1 MYNSPFSRAF
11 WRDSLENARSLKT
24 LVICALCMAMSII
37 LGYFYIPIT
46 ESLSIRFTYLATSTV
61 GLVAGP
67 VAALIYGAAVDL
79 LDFMM
84 HPGYTFFFGY
94 TLSAMVGAF
103 FYAIFYYRQRITIL
117 RIVLCRLCV
126 NLIVNVVMGAYWSNM
141 LYGKGFIYRMTTSF
155 FKNIIMLPIEVIIT
169 IAFFSLLLPAFK
181 SARYIPADQNRKIT
195 WF

>member
-1 MYNSPFSRAF
+1 MYNSPFNRAF

-24 LVICALCMAMSII
+24 MVICALCMAMSVI

-84 HPGYTFFFGY
+84 HPGFTFFFGY

-103 FYAIFYYRQRITIL
+103 FYAIFYYRQKITVL
-117 RIVLCRLCV
+117 RILLCRLCV
-126 NLIVNVVMGAYWSNM
+126 NLIVNVGMGAYWSNM
-141 LYGKGFIYRMTTSF
+141 LYGKGFIYRVTTSF

-169 IAFFSLLLPAFK
+169 VAFFSLLLPAFK
-181 SARYIPADQNRKIT
+181 SARYIPAEQNRKIT
-195 WF
+195 WR

>member
-1 MYNSPFSRAF
+1 MYNHPFSRDF

-24 LVICALCMAMSII
+24 LVICALCMALSVI

-84 HPGYTFFFGY
+84 HPGFTFFFGY

-117 RIVLCRLCV
+117 RILLCRLCV
-126 NLIVNVVMGAYWSNM
+126 NLIVNVGMGAYWSNM
-141 LYGKGFIYRMTTSF
+141 LYGKGFIYRLTTSF
-155 FKNIIMLPIEVIIT
+155 FKNVIMLPVEVVIT
-169 IAFFSLLLPAFK
+169 VAFFSLLLPAFK
-181 SARYIPADQNRKIT
+181 SARYIPADQNQKIT
-195 WF
+195 WR

>member
-24 LVICALCMAMSII
+24 MVICALCMAMSII

-84 HPGYTFFFGY
+84 HPGFTFFFGY

-103 FYAIFYYRQRITIL
+103 FYAIFYYRQKITVL
-117 RIVLCRLCV
+117 RILLCRLCV
-126 NLIVNVVMGAYWSNM
+126 NLIVNVGMGAYWSNM
-141 LYGKGFIYRMTTSF
+141 LYGKGFIYRVTTSF

-169 IAFFSLLLPAFK
+169 VAFFSLLLPAFK
-181 SARYIPADQNRKIT
+181 SARYIPAKQNRKIT
-195 WF
+195 WR

>member
-24 LVICALCMAMSII
+24 MVICALCMAMSII

-84 HPGYTFFFGY
+84 HPGFTFFFGY

-103 FYAIFYYRQRITIL
+103 FYAIFYYRQKITVL
-117 RIVLCRLCV
+117 RILLCRLCV
-126 NLIVNVVMGAYWSNM
+126 NLIVNVGMGAYWSNM
-141 LYGKGFIYRMTTSF
+141 LYGKGFIYRVTTSF
-155 FKNIIMLPIEVIIT
+155 FKNIIMLPVEVIIT
-169 IAFFSLLLPAFK
+169 VAFFSLLLPAFK
-181 SARYIPADQNRKIT
+181 SARYIPAEQNRKIT
-195 WF
+195 WR

>member
-84 HPGYTFFFGY
+84 HPGFTFFFGY

-181 SARYIPADQNRKIT
+181 SARYIPADQNRKIS

>member
-195 WF
+195 WR

>member
-24 LVICALCMAMSII
+24 MVICALCMAMSII

-84 HPGYTFFFGY
+84 HPGFTFFFGY

-103 FYAIFYYRQRITIL
+103 FYAIFYYRQKITVL

-126 NLIVNVVMGAYWSNM
+126 NLIVNVGMGAYWSNI
-141 LYGKGFIYRMTTSF
+141 LYGKGFIYRVTTSF

-169 IAFFSLLLPAFK
+169 VAFFSLLLPAFK
-181 SARYIPADQNRKIT
+181 AARYIPAEQNRKIT
-195 WF
+195 WR

>member
-24 LVICALCMAMSII
+24 MVICALCMAMSII

-46 ESLSIRFTYLATSTV
+46 ESLYIRFTYLATSTV

-84 HPGYTFFFGY
+84 HPGFTFFFGY

-103 FYAIFYYRQRITIL
+103 FYAIFYYRQKITVL
-117 RIVLCRLCV
+117 RILLCRLCV
-126 NLIVNVVMGAYWSNM
+126 NLIVNVGMGAYWSNM
-141 LYGKGFIYRMTTSF
+141 LYGKGFIYRVTTSF

-169 IAFFSLLLPAFK
+169 GAFFSLLLPAFK
-181 SARYIPADQNRKIT
+181 SARYIPAEQNRKIT
-195 WF
+195 WR

>member
-24 LVICALCMAMSII
+24 MVICALCMAMSII

-84 HPGYTFFFGY
+84 HPGFTFFFGY

-103 FYAIFYYRQRITIL
+103 FYAIFYYRQKITVL
-117 RIVLCRLCV
+117 RILLCRLCV
-126 NLIVNVVMGAYWSNM
+126 NLIVNVGMGAYWSNM
-141 LYGKGFIYRMTTSF
+141 LYGKGFIYRVTTSF
-155 FKNIIMLPIEVIIT
+155 FKNIVMLPVEVIIT
-169 IAFFSLLLPAFK
+169 VAFFSLLLPAFK
-181 SARYIPADQNRKIT
+181 SARYIPAEQNRKIT
-195 WF
+195 WR

>member
-24 LVICALCMAMSII
+24 VVICALCMAMSII

-84 HPGYTFFFGY
+84 HPGFTFFFGY

-103 FYAIFYYRQRITIL
+103 FYAIFYYRQKITVL
-117 RIVLCRLCV
+117 RILLCRLCV
-126 NLIVNVVMGAYWSNM
+126 NLIVNVGMGAYWSNM
-141 LYGKGFIYRMTTSF
+141 LYGKGFIYRVTTSF

-169 IAFFSLLLPAFK
+169 VAFFSLLLPAFK
-181 SARYIPADQNRKIT
+181 SARYIPAEQNRKIT
-195 WF
+195 WR

>member
-11 WRDSLENARSLKT
+11 WRESLENARSLKT

-195 WF
+195 WR

>member
-24 LVICALCMAMSII
+24 MVICALCMAMSII

-84 HPGYTFFFGY
+84 HPGFTFFFGY

-103 FYAIFYYRQRITIL
+103 FYAIFYYRQKITVL
-117 RIVLCRLCV
+117 RILLCRLCV
-126 NLIVNVVMGAYWSNM
+126 NLIVNVGMGAYWSNM
-141 LYGKGFIYRMTTSF
+141 LYGKGFIYRVTTSF

-169 IAFFSLLLPAFK
+169 VAFFSLLLPAFK
-181 SARYIPADQNRKIT
+181 SAHYIPAEQNRKIT
-195 WF
+195 WR

>member
-11 WRDSLENARSLKT
+11 WRESLENARSLKT

-117 RIVLCRLCV
+117 RIIFCRLCV
-126 NLIVNVVMGAYWSNM
+126 NLIVNVGMGAYWSNM
-141 LYGKGFIYRMTTSF
+141 LYGKGFIYRVTTSF
-155 FKNIIMLPIEVIIT
+155 FKNIIMLPAEVIIT
-169 IAFFSLLLPAFK
+169 VAFFSLLLPAFK

-195 WF
+195 WR

>member
-24 LVICALCMAMSII
+24 MVICALCMAMSII

-84 HPGYTFFFGY
+84 HPGFTFFFGY

-103 FYAIFYYRQRITIL
+103 FYAIFYYRQKITVL
-117 RIVLCRLCV
+117 RILLCRLCV
-126 NLIVNVVMGAYWSNM
+126 NLIVNVGMGAYWSNM
-141 LYGKGFIYRMTTSF
+141 LYGKGFIYRVTTSF
-155 FKNIIMLPIEVIIT
+155 FKNIIMLPIDVIIT
-169 IAFFSLLLPAFK
+169 VAFFSLLLPAFK
-181 SARYIPADQNRKIT
+181 SARYIPAEQNRKIT
-195 WF
+195 WR

>member
-24 LVICALCMAMSII
+24 MVICALCMAMSII

-84 HPGYTFFFGY
+84 HPGFTFFFGY

-103 FYAIFYYRQRITIL
+103 FYAIFYYRQKITVL

-126 NLIVNVVMGAYWSNM
+126 NMIVNVGMGAYWSNM
-141 LYGKGFIYRMTTSF
+141 LYGKGFIYRVTTSF

-169 IAFFSLLLPAFK
+169 VAFFSLLLPAFK
-181 SARYIPADQNRKIT
+181 AARYIPAEQNRKIT
-195 WF
+195 WR

>member
-24 LVICALCMAMSII
+24 MVICALCMAMSII

-84 HPGYTFFFGY
+84 HPGFTFFFGY

-103 FYAIFYYRQRITIL
+103 FYAIFYYRQKITVL
-117 RIVLCRLCV
+117 RILLCRLCV
-126 NLIVNVVMGAYWSNM
+126 NLIVNVGMGAYWSNM
-141 LYGKGFIYRMTTSF
+141 LYGKGFIYRVTTSF

-169 IAFFSLLLPAFK
+169 VAFFSLLLPAFK
-181 SARYIPADQNRKIT
+181 SARYIPAEQNRKIT
-195 WF
+195 WR

>member
-24 LVICALCMAMSII
+24 MVICALCMAMSII

-46 ESLSIRFTYLATSTV
+46 ESLSIRFTYLATATV
-61 GLVAGP
+61 GQVAGP

-84 HPGYTFFFGY
+84 HPGFTFFFGY

-103 FYAIFYYRQRITIL
+103 FYAIFYYRQKITVL
-117 RIVLCRLCV
+117 RIILCRLCV
-126 NLIVNVVMGAYWSNM
+126 NLIVNVGMGAYWSNM
-141 LYGKGFIYRMTTSF
+141 LYGKGFIYRVTTSF

-169 IAFFSLLLPAFK
+169 VAFFSLLLPAFK
-181 SARYIPADQNRKIT
+181 SARYIPAEQNRKIT
-195 WF
+195 WR

>member
-24 LVICALCMAMSII
+24 MVICALCMAMSII

-67 VAALIYGAAVDL
+67 VAALIYGVAVDL

-84 HPGYTFFFGY
+84 HPGFTFFFGY

-103 FYAIFYYRQRITIL
+103 FYAIFYYRQKITVL
-117 RIVLCRLCV
+117 RILLCRLCV
-126 NLIVNVVMGAYWSNM
+126 NLIVNVGMGAYWSNM
-141 LYGKGFIYRMTTSF
+141 LYGKGFIYRVTTSF
-155 FKNIIMLPIEVIIT
+155 FKNIIMLPVEVIIT
-169 IAFFSLLLPAFK
+169 VAFFSLLLPAFK
-181 SARYIPADQNRKIT
+181 SARYIPAEQNRKIT
-195 WF
+195 WR

>member
-1 MYNSPFSRAF
+1 MYNHPFCRGF
-11 WRDSLENARSLKT
+11 WKDALANARSLKT

-103 FYAIFYYRQRITIL
+103 FYALFYYRQRITIL
-117 RIVLCRLCV
+117 RNVLCRLCV
-126 NLIVNVVMGAYWSNM
+126 NLFVNVLMGAYWSNM
-141 LYGKGFIYRMTTSF
+141 LYGKGFIYRVSVSL
-155 FKNIIMLPIEVIIT
+155 FKNVAMLPIEVIIT
-169 IAFFSLLLPAFK
+169 VAFFSLLLPAFK
-181 SARYIPADQNRKIT
+181 SARYIPAEQNRKIT
-195 WF
+195 WI

>member
-24 LVICALCMAMSII
+24 MVICALCMAMSII

-84 HPGYTFFFGY
+84 HPGFTFFFGY

-103 FYAIFYYRQRITIL
+103 FYAIFYYRQKITVL
-117 RIVLCRLCV
+117 RILLCRLCV
-126 NLIVNVVMGAYWSNM
+126 NLIVNVGMGAYWSNM
-141 LYGKGFIYRMTTSF
+141 LYGKGFIYRVTTSF
-155 FKNIIMLPIEVIIT
+155 FKNIVMLPIEVIIT
-169 IAFFSLLLPAFK
+169 VAFFSLLLPAFK
-181 SARYIPADQNRKIT
+181 SARYIPAEQNRKIT
-195 WF
+195 WR

>member
-11 WRDSLENARSLKT
+11 WRESLENARSLKT

-94 TLSAMVGAF
+94 TLSAMVGA
-103 FYAIFYYRQRITIL
+103 IFYYRQRITIL
-117 RIVLCRLCV
+117 RIILCRLCV
-126 NLIVNVVMGAYWSNM
+126 NLIVNVGMGAYWSNM
-141 LYGKGFIYRMTTSF
+141 LYGKGFIYRVTTSF
-155 FKNIIMLPIEVIIT
+155 FKNIIMLPAEVIIT
-169 IAFFSLLLPAFK
+169 VAFFSLLLPAFK
-181 SARYIPADQNRKIT
+181 SAHYIPADQNRKIT
-195 WF
+195 WR